1 MIKTIFLKSLEDIQ
15 HSIKSPIDG
24 ADGVV
29 IDWIDLEDAE
39 IQEALKKL
47 FFQRRRKWA
56 SVEIRKCI
64 GHCMPMV
71 IRWILEASAD
81 TPIQTLSLVS
91 VMDEDVALAIRSS
104 FFNNENRPNFA
115 ELEILGSQLSPQ
127 SLDLIFQGLCR
138 DSCHAEIIS
147 FSNSNFLQNS
157 ATKLAEGVSKCLRL
171 RKLNLFLCR
180 MADEEVAELVN
191 ALRIHRHPLKFLDLG
206 NNRCLSMSMEAI
218 GKWIASPN
226 IQLES
231 LNLSLQHLGFQMMH
245 LNPTPVFS
253 SLAQNNSLRALYL
266 RGNPMDI
273 SDGTCID
280 SVVQSLTENDSL
292 EILMLTDCLLSN
304 EAHES
309 ILHNLCN
316 FKGLRKLWLDGMQ
329 RHTRPTNPTN
339 PRLSRTVAEG
349 LRWNRNVVLDE
360 LHLPFRFTDLL
371 LEIHAFMDWNFGGR
385 RLLFQDG
392 KSAIEVLPALW
403 PQVLERVNKADLPRR
418 SVRRQNGHDI
428 DKGKSIRRADMMY
441 FMLRENASLQH
452 LLNR

>member
-1 MIKTIFLKSLEDIQ
+1 MAKTIFLKSLEDIQ
-15 HSIKSPIDG
+15 HSIKSPIDE

-47 FFQRRRKWA
+47 FFQGRRKWV

-71 IRWILEASAD
+71 IGWILEASAD

-104 FFNNENRPNFA
+104 LFNNENGPNFA
-115 ELEILGSQLSPQ
+115 ELEILGCQLSPR
-127 SLDLIFQGLCR
+127 SLELIFEGLCR
-138 DSCHAEIIS
+138 DSCHTEIIS
-147 FSNSNFLQNS
+147 FSNSNFLQHS

-180 MADEEVAELVN
+180 MADEDVAELVDT
-191 ALRIHRHPLKFLDLG
+191 LRIHCHPLKYLDLG

-231 LNLSLQHLGFQMMH
+231 LNLSLQHLGFHMMH
-245 LNPTPVFS
+245 LNPTPIFS
-253 SLAQNNSLRALYL
+253 SLAKNNSLRALYL
-266 RGNPMDI
+266 RGNPMDNG
-273 SDGTCID
+273 DGTCID
-280 SVVQSLTENDSL
+280 SIVQSLTENDSL
-292 EILMLTDCLLSN
+292 ERLMLTDCYLSN
-304 EAHES
+304 KAHES
-309 ILHNLCN
+309 ILQNLCN

-329 RHTRPTNPTN
+329 RYTRPTN
-339 PRLSRTVAEG
+339 PRLSSTVTEG

-360 LHLPFRFTDLL
+360 MHLPFRFTDLL
-371 LEIHAFMDWNFGGR
+371 LEIDSFMDWNFGGR

-392 KSAIEVLPALW
+392 KSSIEVLPALW
-403 PQVLERVNKADLPRR
+403 PQVLERVNEADLPRR
-418 SVRRQNGHDI
+418 SLRRRNGQAS
-428 DKGKSIRRADMMY
+428 DKANEEAIRRADIMY
-441 FMLRENASLQH
+441 FMVRENASLQH
-452 LLNR
+452 LLSR